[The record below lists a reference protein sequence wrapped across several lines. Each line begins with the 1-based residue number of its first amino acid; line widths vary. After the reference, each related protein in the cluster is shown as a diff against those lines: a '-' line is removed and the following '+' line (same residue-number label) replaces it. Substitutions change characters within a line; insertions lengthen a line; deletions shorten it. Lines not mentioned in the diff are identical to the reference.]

1 MNQLSRA
8 FRKNLSYS
16 SLKIATKNLK
26 PQLPFLRFQNKILE
40 SNVANKSWSCTFS
53 TSLLRSK
60 GSVILRVSLVPWGSI
75 PAKTNIDQ
83 KVKLTGNWGPIR
95 ITPLT
100 TLVQRALLAA
110 RPQFFPHFWLWMGEA
125 HEKCACGR
133 SRCYCLLRRGSVSLR
148 APQARIK
155 RNRRLDGSGE
165 SQTEKHIKKRNCNNR
180 NEPRTSYSPPDLT
193 SFDLCPQASQLV
205 AIITTS
211 LKCGIADI
219 LVKVNPV

>member
-1 MNQLSRA
+1 M
-8 FRKNLSYS
+8 
-16 SLKIATKNLK
+16 
-26 PQLPFLRFQNKILE
+26 RFQNKIFA
-40 SNVANKSWSCTFS
+40 SNNANKSWSCTFS

-83 KVKLTGNWGPIR
+83 KVQLTGNWGPIH
-95 ITPLT
+95 ITPST
-100 TLVQRALLAA
+100 TLVQRTRLVT
-110 RPQFFPHFWLWMGEA
+110 RPQSFPHSWLWTGET
-125 HEKCACGR
+125 HERCARTR
-133 SRCYCLLRRGSVSLR
+133 SRCYCLLRRGSASLR

-155 RNRRLDGSGE
+155 RKRRLNGSGE
-165 SQTEKHIKKRNCNNR
+165 PQTEKHIEKRNCNNR
-180 NEPRTSYSPPDLT
+180 NELRTSYLPPDLT

>member
-1 MNQLSRA
+1 M
-8 FRKNLSYS
+8 
-16 SLKIATKNLK
+16 
-26 PQLPFLRFQNKILE
+26 RFQNKIFA
-40 SNVANKSWSCTFS
+40 SNNANKNWSCTFS

-83 KVKLTGNWGPIR
+83 KVKLSGNWGPIR

-165 SQTEKHIKKRNCNNR
+165 PQTEKHIKKTQLQQQK
-180 NEPRTSYSPPDLT
+180 RTKNQLLTARLDFIWPMPASIAIGRHNHHFFKMRYSWYT
-193 SFDLCPQASQLV
+193 
-205 AIITTS
+205 
-211 LKCGIADI
+211 G
-219 LVKVNPV
+219 